1 VDILGGLGEVDIQV
15 DGEALELELDELKI
29 VRVIV
34 NMENPDQAFFGVIFV
49 FTPTLILDV
58 SA

>member
-1 VDILGGLGEVDIQV
+1 VDIQV

-34 NMENPDQAFFGVIFV
+34 NMENPDQVFFSVIFV
-49 FTPTLILDV
+49 FTPTLILNV
-58 SA
+58 PARNAES